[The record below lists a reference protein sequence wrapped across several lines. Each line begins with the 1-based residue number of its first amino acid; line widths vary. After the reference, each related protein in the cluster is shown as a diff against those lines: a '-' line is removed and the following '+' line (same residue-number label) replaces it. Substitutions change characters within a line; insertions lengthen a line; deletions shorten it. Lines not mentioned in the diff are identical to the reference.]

1 MKYNKKKEFK
11 YNFKKFNFITWNE
24 YRYFLLKFY
33 SSRKLIPFEKKKVLL
48 RDLIRYFHIDP
59 KLVKYLFK
67 DILNQKRGKLNYL
80 EFFNIKDI
88 KGFNTQFIF
97 NKEKLKSKDINYY
110 LEVINL
116 SENYFNKNDWYN
128 KSLEQFFKIFKSLNR
143 LYMFLSYEKKIYIF
157 KMEEVISKVEDLEFD
172 NIVWTENFNSE
183 RSKYFKKKINFFDL
197 NHYMNNRI
205 MFEQNEKKDIKDIYI
220 FKKNPLKNLRK
231 VYFSFDRTNKFK
243 DILELRNRFLEKQK
257 SNIFLKYLRKEKL
270 LLFKNF
276 SSLLKKLFFLNKLD
290 FLFNI
295 SLYKYEFVNL
305 KVIYNILKNWIDL
318 KRNT

>member
-1 MKYNKKKEFK
+1 
-11 YNFKKFNFITWNE
+11 
-24 YRYFLLKFY
+24 
-33 SSRKLIPFEKKKVLL
+33 
-48 RDLIRYFHIDP
+48 
-59 KLVKYLFK
+59 
-67 DILNQKRGKLNYL
+67 
-80 EFFNIKDI
+80 
-88 KGFNTQFIF
+88 
-97 NKEKLKSKDINYY
+97 
-110 LEVINL
+110 
-116 SENYFNKNDWYN
+116 
-128 KSLEQFFKIFKSLNR
+128 
-143 LYMFLSYEKKIYIF
+143 
-157 KMEEVISKVEDLEFD
+157 
-172 NIVWTENFNSE
+172 
-183 RSKYFKKKINFFDL
+183 
-197 NHYMNNRI
+197 MNNRI

-305 KVIYNILKNWIDL
+305 KVIYNILKN
-318 KRNT
+318 